1 MSRVLPDGT
10 VIPSWLGC
18 GSTETHPAYAPRPGL
33 HQYAL
38 RVGTIL
44 KVYYPDDLDNIRKNR
59 IEYDVQ
65 VTEQS
70 DNKGSNVSVYQHCVC
85 ADLFG
90 GIGDSVEY
98 TLRPSSDPTNPD
110 PTHQTG
116 SQVLILCLHGDK
128 NGGVIIG
135 GLRNLRRP
143 DKSLRERGH
152 FLEFEFNGVNF
163 EINKDGELTLTY
175 QSRTDIG
182 GVPQDTKSGGSFIK
196 IDKQG
201 SIEINDADAGI
212 IKIEKPSK
220 VCFANAPTIK
230 LGGLKA
236 NEKLV
241 LGNTFMKF
249 YNQMVKVFNNH
260 THNEKSWNP
269 DPTNPAHLNVTRKP
283 TNKLK
288 RQSFANMSKDQLSD
302 FVYTKKKYEK

>member
-1 MSRVLPDGT
+1 MSHKV
-10 VIPSWLGC
+10 
-18 GSTETHPAYAPRPGL
+18 ETKVEKFDEE
-33 HQYAL
+33 AL
-38 RVGTIL
+38 R
-44 KVYYPDDLDNIRKNR
+44 
-59 IEYDVQ
+59 E
-65 VTEQS
+65 
-70 DNKGSNVSVYQHCVC
+70 
-85 ADLFG
+85 
-90 GIGDSVEY
+90 
-98 TLRPSSDPTNPD
+98 TLA
-110 PTHQTG
+110 
-116 SQVLILCLHGDK
+116 
-128 NGGVIIG
+128 
-135 GLRNLRRP
+135 
-143 DKSLRERGH
+143 
-152 FLEFEFNGVNF
+152 
-163 EINKDGELTLTY
+163 ELTLTY

-260 THNEKSWNP
+260 THNEKSWSP
-269 DPTNPAHLNVTRKP
+269 DPTNPAHQNVTRKP
-283 TNKLK
+283 TNKLR
-288 RQSFANMSKDQLSD
+288 RQSFANMSTAQLSD